1 MANKYQSTKSGRQID
16 AAIDAVKQ
24 HSLDIEN
31 ILTDVQKLKNS
42 KAEIESI
49 PQKTGDLTDNTTE
62 QNYNPESENPQSG
75 KAVAQAIAK
84 LLGSAPE
91 NLDTLEEL
99 AKALNEDENFSATV
113 LAEIAKKVDKVDG
126 KGLSTNDYTTAE
138 KEKLKNIETGATKVV
153 VDDTLSSTSENPVQ
167 NKVLTKALGNY
178 ANTIKETASGEVVSI
193 DDISPI
199 EHDVGVKVSSKNLLR
214 LDKATVIG
222 LTFGKKLTEDG
233 TGVIIPANKKV
244 YGLTFSVANGGLSS
258 YLKAGNTYTLSCE
271 SDDYD
276 FSRVDSGWKLLGVNG
291 SVITQN
297 TGKVRTITPTEDIE
311 ALYIYLGS
319 PTTLENEVIVS
330 NFMAEESEQKTE
342 YTPYVDVSTVN
353 VKTLGKNLF
362 KPAAQSTEMNGVT
375 LTLNEDNSYTLNGT
389 VTENTYIW
397 IGKIP
402 AVSSLTYYLSGGASS
417 NVFLACQLRL
427 DETNI
432 NTVYSKSTVGVLDL
446 SQTTNKPYNNF
457 GMVIVIKEG
466 TPLSNVVVKPMISF
480 SSDPSYEPYIE
491 PASYTVETDGRAE
504 GVKSIYPTMTM
515 YTDTSGVIVNAEYNA
530 DTKKYIDNKFAE
542 LQNAILSTGG
552 NV

>member
-1 MANKYQSTKSGRQID
+1 MSKLYQSTKSGKQID
-16 AAIDAVKQ
+16 ASVDYTEKLPIV
-24 HSLDIEN
+24 IEN
-31 ILTDVQKLKNS
+31 INNEIENLTKS
-42 KAEIESI
+42 KAEKNTI
-49 PQKTGDLTDNTTE
+49 PQKLSDIKDDITE
-62 QNYNPESENPQSG
+62 QNYDSSSENPQSG
-75 KAVAQAIAK
+75 KAVAEAIAK

-233 TGVIIPANKKV
+233 TGVIIPANITV
-244 YGLTFSVANGGLSS
+244 YGLIFSVENGGLTS
-258 YLKAGNTYTLSCE
+258 YLKAGKMYTLSCE
-271 SDDYD
+271 SEYP
-276 FSRVDSGWKLLGVNG
+276 FTRVDSGWKLVTVNNN
-291 SVITQN
+291 VITQN
-297 TGKVRTITPTEDIE
+297 TGKVRTITPTEDIK
-311 ALYIYLGS
+311 AIYIYFGS
-319 PTTLENEVIVS
+319 PVTLENEVIVS

-342 YTPYVDVSTVN
+342 YTPYLDVSTVN

-362 KPAAQSTEMNGVT
+362 KPTALSTEMNGVT

-432 NTVYSKSTVGVLDL
+432 NTIYSKGTVAVLDL
-446 SQTTNKPYNNF
+446 SQTSNKPYNNF
-457 GMVIVIKEG
+457 GMIIVIKEG

-491 PASYTVETDGRAE
+491 PASYPVETDGRAE